1 MICVQFLSWRAIRVS
16 FRVDQ
21 KKSKK
26 QNKAKQ
32 KQFVGDDKVGR
43 RGGGGVGSWG
53 GSGALSSV
61 PQAFWLVPTVHQL

>member
-1 MICVQFLSWRAIRVS
+1 MS

-43 RGGGGVGSWG
+43 RGGGGVLG
-53 GSGALSSV
+53 GLRRVIQRTPSFLVGAHG
-61 PQAFWLVPTVHQL
+61 PPTVGCLVVVPR